1 MANPMMACGH
11 SASFTVPGE
20 DGEERRVCYPCYSVS
35 DPRSW
40 EVVETPDLT
49 GRKALC
55 QTCGTEADSS
65 PELPFFSLGDGETD
79 LYYCGCLPEE

>member
-11 SASFTVPGE
+11 SASFTLPGE
-20 DGEERRVCYPCYSVS
+20 EERRVCYPCYSVR
-35 DPRSW
+35 DPRSE

-55 QTCGTEADSS
+55 QTCSREEASS
-65 PELPFFSLGDGETD
+65 PELPFFTLGDGETD
-79 LYYCGCLPEE
+79 LFYCGCMPEE